1 MPRLGPDR
9 CDVDLTAATY
19 GALMRFRPLITCLLT
34 LATLAT
40 TAAAAQACDETW
52 NNPNGGAWN
61 TATNWTP
68 NAVPTSNQTVC
79 ITLPGTYTVILSAN
93 GPQASGANIA
103 SLTLGASSGT
113 QTLDVQGQDFSYQGE
128 IFNSTTLTLNAP
140 STISSSGQLI
150 LDTTSGG
157 APPGAGN
164 AAGGSAILDTNT
176 LTNSGKIVTQSDDP
190 AWQDYF
196 EGELTDE
203 ASASLD
209 VSSGKLTMPSP
220 NGGGVAPS
228 YAYSV
233 TNNGSVTV
241 AATATL
247 VLAAGLG
254 DTGAFV
260 NNGPVTNNGSITGV
274 NQGGQ
279 MTWTQSGGSES
290 GNPVVLEAGAW
301 LVDSVGT
308 GSFLFNYESGALS
321 GTIPAG
327 QTVTVQGEVFNSGG
341 ENYNSTSLA
350 LNANGSA
357 APVTNNGTLVLD
369 SPGNG
374 SATGGKTYLTNGTL
388 DNSGTFASQVED
400 SNWGNNLQ
408 ANVVNG
414 TSGKIDL
421 NSGTL
426 TSNGSVTTSNSGA
439 VTVAPG
445 ALWSLNEG
453 GTLVNA
459 PGGSLIPEI
468 ASATNYGSFQLTSPC
483 CNGPGVI
490 TAGGTLA
497 PRLVGGFR
505 PTANKEFPI
514 VALDGG
520 KFSGKFRS
528 VGSGFRA
535 DYAKEAAS
543 PAFVG
548 VIYGQSAG
556 AKAMLSAGKISASGT
571 KLSVRLSCGAGS
583 KCSAVR
589 IVGTVKEHL
598 RGGKVKAVTASA
610 HAAKKA
616 TTKLVVV
623 ASATTTLA
631 ARANKTISI
640 KLNAAGRKLLARFHK
655 LTVLTTVRIGGK
667 TVKTVSVVFHAAK
680 KR

>member
-1 MPRLGPDR
+1 
-9 CDVDLTAATY
+9 
-19 GALMRFRPLITCLLT
+19 MRFRSLITCLLT

-61 TATNWTP
+61 TAANWSP
-68 NAVPTSNQTVC
+68 NAVPISNQTVC

-164 AAGGSAILDTNT
+164 AAGGSAILDTST
-176 LTNSGKIVTQSDDP
+176 LTNSGTIVTRSDDP

-203 ASASLD
+203 ASANLD

-220 NGGGVAPS
+220 NGGGIAPS

-241 AATATL
+241 APNATL
-247 VLAAGLG
+247 LLAAGLG
-254 DTGAFV
+254 DAGDFV
-260 NNGPVTNNGSITGV
+260 NNGPVANNGSITGV

-290 GNPVVLEAGAW
+290 GNPVVLETGAW
-301 LVDSVGT
+301 LVDSAGA

-321 GTIPAG
+321 GTVPAG
-327 QTVTVQGEVFNSGG
+327 QTVTVQGELFNSGG

-350 LNANGSA
+350 LNAKGST

-369 SPGNG
+369 SPGSG
-374 SATGGKTYLTNGTL
+374 SASGGKTYLTNGTL
-388 DNSGTFASQVED
+388 DNNGTFVSQVED
-400 SNWGNNLQ
+400 SNWGNSLQ
-408 ANVVNG
+408 ANIVNG

-421 NSGTL
+421 NSGAL
-426 TSNGSVTTSNSGA
+426 TSNGTVTTSNSGV

-459 PGGSLIPEI
+459 ASGTIVPEI
-468 ASATNYGSFQLTSPC
+468 ASAKNYGSFQLTSPC
-483 CNGPGVI
+483 CNGPGMI
-490 TAGGTLA
+490 NAGGTLA
-497 PRLVGGFR
+497 PELVGGFT
-505 PTANKEFPI
+505 PTANEEFPI
-514 VALDGG
+514 VALEGG
-520 KFSGKFRS
+520 KFSGTFGS

-543 PAFVG
+543 PAIVG
-548 VIYGQSAG
+548 IIYGRSA
-556 AKAMLSAGKISASGT
+556 ATKPELSAGKISASGT
-571 KLSVRLSCGAGS
+571 KLSVRLSCGKGS
-583 KCSAVR
+583 RCSAVR
-589 IVGTVKEHL
+589 ITCTVKEHL
-598 RGGKVKAVTASA
+598 QGGRVKAVTASA
-610 HAAKKA
+610 NAAKKA
-616 TTKLVVV
+616 TTTTVVV
-623 ASATTTLA
+623 ASATTTLSV
-631 ARANKTISI
+631 RANKTISV
-640 KLNAAGRKLLARFHK
+640 KLNATGRELLARFHK

-667 TVKTVSVVFHAAK
+667 TVRSLKVIFHAPK